1 MTKPIIVARLMTP
14 VPMESYD
21 RIREFMAKQIGD
33 ECLLI
38 LIPSH
43 VELHNLAEGHS
54 IPAGH
59 VIHEKTVYVQAPR
72 KSMWAALKARFQ
84 ARKSKTTATA

>member
-1 MTKPIIVARLMTP
+1 MARPIIVARLMTP
-14 VPMESYD
+14 VPMEAYD

-59 VIHEKTVYVQAPR
+59 VITEKTVYVNVPR
-72 KSMWAALKARFQ
+72 KSLWASFVALFPTRKA
-84 ARKSKTTATA
+84 KEATNV

>member
-59 VIHEKTVYVQAPR
+59 VVRENTVYVQVPR
-72 KSMWAALKARFQ
+72 KSLWASIVALFP
-84 ARKSKTTATA
+84 ARKTKEAAHG